1 MAGTLKRRAVLR
13 SGLMPIFREEVKMKK
28 LMVCVAFLSVMTFGG
43 SAAIAGSCFS
53 DSVVK
58 GWIEER
64 DRAEEY
70 VVQVWARGGS
80 PEQFASEVAVI
91 LSNELYMCSKCR
103 DEGEF
108 LKTNLHILGKGS
120 DPKVETVPGMIL
132 ERLVG
137 REMLSPWKQFPTDKK
152 KEAAKR

>member
-1 MAGTLKRRAVLR
+1 
-13 SGLMPIFREEVKMKK
+13 MKK
-28 LMVCVAFLSVMTFGG
+28 LMVCVAFLSVITFGG
-43 SAAIAGSCFS
+43 SAAIAGNCYS

-137 REMLSPWKQFPTDKK
+137 HEMLSPWKQFPS
-152 KEAAKR
+152 EKRKGVAEK